1 MILPG
6 MNLDGSVKR
15 LLLIL
20 EDGDH
25 SGAGYDLSAFNGAE
39 VAHYNIFLAINL
51 LEIWTYS
58 VGKECLFLGLPIPS

>member
-1 MILPG
+1 

-51 LEIWTYS
+51 LEI
-58 VGKECLFLGLPIPS
+58 